1 MRIFTLVF
9 YRFNIPDYKTISL
22 PVEKSNSEAMEL
34 FHKETENGEYS
45 LAETGEI
52 VPQTITKTFV
62 QHGKIKIEEISVS
75 GYKFSLIQFCKDLLQ
90 KHSHYMRITINE
102 EFLEMKKRSYGDF
115 KKHW

>member
-34 FHKETENGEYS
+34 LHKETENGEYS
-45 LAETGEI
+45 LAEIGEI
-52 VPQTITKTFV
+52 VPQTITKTFA

-75 GYKFSLIQFCKDLLQ
+75 GYKFSLIQFCR
-90 KHSHYMRITINE
+90 SITETQPLHEDNNQ
-102 EFLEMKKRSYGDF
+102 
-115 KKHW
+115 